1 MDPLITAIVS
11 LIVVLVLTI
20 TLLTYWFTRRGRWP
34 VLRSLAGFEEIL
46 ADIGRSVESGTR
58 IHMALGR
65 GEIAGP
71 GAEAEFAGL
80 SALRK
85 VAQGAS
91 VGDRPPVV
99 TSGDGATSLLSQ
111 DVMYSAYREL
121 RTEERFDPDLGRL
134 AGLGAMGYAAGAVAV
149 ADEENVSATLILGAM
164 GPEVALIAD
173 SGSRRGT
180 VVAGVT
186 DPIGQAA
193 AYVTADYPLVGEELF
208 AVGAYLRVH
217 PSHGASL
224 LAQDLLRWIVIL
236 IILLLAFTFLVM
248 GMFQ

>member
-1 MDPLITAIVS
+1 MDPTITAIVS
-11 LIVVLVLTI
+11 LVVVLVLTLTI
-20 TLLTYWFTRRGRWP
+20 LTYWFTQRGRWP
-34 VLRSLAGFEEIL
+34 VLRTLPGFTEIMD
-46 ADIGRSVESGTR
+46 DIGRSVESGTR
-58 IHMALGR
+58 IHVALGR

-80 SALRK
+80 AALRR
-85 VAQGAS
+85 VTQGAS

-121 RTEERFDPDLGRL
+121 RTEERFDPDLGRM
-134 AGLGAMGYAAGAVAV
+134 AGLGTMGYAAGAVTV

-193 AYVTADYPLVGEELF
+193 AYVTSDYPLIGEEIF
-208 AVGAYLRVH
+208 AVGAYLRIH
-217 PSHGASL
+217 PMHGASL
-224 LAQDLLRWIVIL
+224 LAQDLLRWLTIL
-236 IILLLAFTFLVM
+236 IILILAFAYSIAR
-248 GMFQ
+248 MF

>member
-1 MDPLITAIVS
+1 MDSAVTAIVS
-11 LIVVLVLTI
+11 LIVVLMLTL
-20 TLLTYWFTRRGRWP
+20 TLLTYRFSQRGRWP
-34 VLRSLAGFEEIL
+34 VLRNLPGFDEIL

-58 IHMALGR
+58 IHVALGR

-85 VAQGAS
+85 VTQGAS
-91 VGDRPPVV
+91 LGDRPPVV

-121 RTEERFDPDLGRL
+121 RTEERFDPDLGRM
-134 AGLGAMGYAAGAVAV
+134 AGLGAMGYTAGALAV
-149 ADEENVSATLILGAM
+149 ADEENVSATLILGVM

-193 AYVTADYPLVGEELF
+193 AYVTSDYPLIGEEIF
-208 AVGAYLRVH
+208 AVGAYLRIH
-217 PSHGASL
+217 PMHGASL
-224 LAQDLLRWIVIL
+224 LAQDLLRWITILIL
-236 IILLLAFTFLVM
+236 IILGFTFLIW
-248 GMFQ
+248 GMFL